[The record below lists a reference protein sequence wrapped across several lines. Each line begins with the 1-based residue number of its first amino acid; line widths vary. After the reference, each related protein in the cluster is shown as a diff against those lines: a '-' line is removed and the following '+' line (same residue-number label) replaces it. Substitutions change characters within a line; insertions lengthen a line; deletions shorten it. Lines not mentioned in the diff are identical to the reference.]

1 MDNGIKDDI
10 KKKYSKI
17 VVSGNTDCCC
27 MPGECDSGDSPID
40 ATKLIGYDQK
50 ELESILQAYSNNQYC
65 LILLSWNIFF

>member
-40 ATKLIGYDQK
+40 ATKLIG
-50 ELESILQAYSNNQYC
+50 
-65 LILLSWNIFF
+65 